1 MYSKTKWNKIFAMF
15 IFLQK
20 VLIIDLNSFTISENK
35 HLQHAVIFMLSWI
48 IVIGLGR
55 AKALLLRS
63 SNSCIIG
70 VPKILKFR
78 GRRKLAQSSFSRP
91 DVARPLPSAETPPL
105 CTFSRPKPPG
115 WKNCRGCLQSKR
127 PVTFWNFSTISCA
140 KLCLCGIIGRQSWK
154 GDFHVWFW
162 CG

>member
-1 MYSKTKWNKIFAMF
+1 MF

-70 VPKILKFR
+70 VLKILKFR
-78 GRRKLAQSSFSRP
+78 GVENLRKVLFLARTLRGPFRAQK
-91 DVARPLPSAETPPL
+91 LPL
-105 CTFSRPKPPG
+105 CVPSPDR
-115 WKNCRGCLQSKR
+115 NLQAERIAVDAYKA
-127 PVTFWNFSTISCA
+127 NA
-140 KLCLCGIIGRQSWK
+140 Q
-154 GDFHVWFW
+154 
-162 CG
+162 

>member
-1 MYSKTKWNKIFAMF
+1 MF

-70 VPKILKFR
+70 VLKILKFR
-78 GRRKLAQSSFSRP
+78 GVENLRKVLFPARMLLDPFRAQKLPLYVPSP
-91 DVARPLPSAETPPL
+91 DLTPRLKELPR
-105 CTFSRPKPPG
+105 TFTSE
-115 WKNCRGCLQSKR
+115 R
-127 PVTFWNFSTISCA
+127 PVTFGNFSTISCA
-140 KLCLCGIIGRQSWK
+140 KLCLCGIIGRQS
-154 GDFHVWFW
+154 
-162 CG
+162 

>member
-1 MYSKTKWNKIFAMF
+1 MF

-70 VPKILKFR
+70 VPKILKFQGAENLRKVLFPARTLR
-78 GRRKLAQSSFSRP
+78 GPFRAQKLPLYVPSP
-91 DVARPLPSAETPPL
+91 DLTP
-105 CTFSRPKPPG
+105 
-115 WKNCRGCLQSKR
+115 Q
-127 PVTFWNFSTISCA
+127 A
-140 KLCLCGIIGRQSWK
+140 GRIAVNVHKANTQ
-154 GDFHVWFW
+154 
-162 CG
+162 

>member
-1 MYSKTKWNKIFAMF
+1 MF

-35 HLQHAVIFMLSWI
+35 HLQHAVILMLSWI

-70 VPKILKFR
+70 VLKILKFR
-78 GRRKLAQSSFSRP
+78 GVENLRKVLFP
-91 DVARPLPSAETPPL
+91 ARM
-105 CTFSRPKPPG
+105 
-115 WKNCRGCLQSKR
+115 
-127 PVTFWNFSTISCA
+127 
-140 KLCLCGIIGRQSWK
+140 
-154 GDFHVWFW
+154 
-162 CG
+162 

>member
-1 MYSKTKWNKIFAMF
+1 MF

-20 VLIIDLNSFTISENK
+20 VLIIDLNSFTVSENK
-35 HLQHAVIFMLSWI
+35 HLQHAVIFMLPWI

-78 GRRKLAQSSFSRP
+78 GAENLRKVLFPAWMLLDPFRAQK
-91 DVARPLPSAETPPL
+91 LPL
-105 CTFSRPKPPG
+105 CIPSPDLNLYVERIAVNVYEPNAQRRFEIFQQF
-115 WKNCRGCLQSKR
+115 LAL
-127 PVTFWNFSTISCA
+127 SCA
-140 KLCLCGIIGRQSWK
+140 C
-154 GDFHVWFW
+154 VV
-162 CG
+162 

>member
-1 MYSKTKWNKIFAMF
+1 MF

-78 GRRKLAQSSFSRP
+78 GAENLRKVLF
-91 DVARPLPSAETPPL
+91 
-105 CTFSRPKPPG
+105 PPG
-115 WKNCRGCLQSKR
+115 RCAAPSERRNSPSVYLLQTETSRLKEL
-127 PVTFWNFSTISCA
+127 PWMLTKQTPSDVLKFFNNF
-140 KLCLCGIIGRQSWK
+140 LR
-154 GDFHVWFW
+154 
-162 CG
+162 

>member
-1 MYSKTKWNKIFAMF
+1 MF

-20 VLIIDLNSFTISENK
+20 VLILDLNSFTISENK

-70 VPKILKFR
+70 VLKILKFR
-78 GRRKLAQSSFSRP
+78 GVENLRKVLFPARMLLDPFRAQKFPLYVPSP
-91 DVARPLPSAETPPL
+91 DLNPQAERIAANVHKRTPSDVRK
-105 CTFSRPKPPG
+105 FF
-115 WKNCRGCLQSKR
+115 N
-127 PVTFWNFSTISCA
+127 NF
-140 KLCLCGIIGRQSWK
+140 LR
-154 GDFHVWFW
+154 
-162 CG
+162 

>member
-1 MYSKTKWNKIFAMF
+1 MF
-15 IFLQK
+15 ISLQK

-70 VPKILKFR
+70 VLKILKFR
-78 GRRKLAQSSFSRP
+78 GVENLRKVLFPARMLLDPFRAQK
-91 DVARPLPSAETPPL
+91 LPPL
-105 CTFSRPKPPG
+105 CTFSRPEPPG
-115 WKNCRGCLQSKR
+115 
-127 PVTFWNFSTISCA
+127 
-140 KLCLCGIIGRQSWK
+140 
-154 GDFHVWFW
+154 
-162 CG
+162 

>member
-1 MYSKTKWNKIFAMF
+1 MF

-70 VPKILKFR
+70 VLKILKFR
-78 GRRKLAQSSFSRP
+78 GVENLRKVLFPLGCSSTPSERRSS
-91 DVARPLPSAETPPL
+91 PSMYL
-105 CTFSRPKPPG
+105 
-115 WKNCRGCLQSKR
+115 LQ
-127 PVTFWNFSTISCA
+127 T
-140 KLCLCGIIGRQSWK
+140 
-154 GDFHVWFW
+154 
-162 CG
+162 

>member
-1 MYSKTKWNKIFAMF
+1 MF

-20 VLIIDLNSFTISENK
+20 VLIIDLNSFTISGNK

-78 GRRKLAQSSFSRP
+78 GAENLRKVLFPARTLRGPFRAQK
-91 DVARPLPSAETPPL
+91 LPL
-105 CTFSRPKPPG
+105 CVPSPDR
-115 WKNCRGCLQSKR
+115 NLQAERIAVDAYKA
-127 PVTFWNFSTISCA
+127 NA
-140 KLCLCGIIGRQSWK
+140 Q
-154 GDFHVWFW
+154 
-162 CG
+162 

>member
-1 MYSKTKWNKIFAMF
+1 MF

-20 VLIIDLNSFTISENK
+20 VLIIDLNSFTVSENK

-63 SNSCIIG
+63 SNFCIIG

-78 GRRKLAQSSFSRP
+78 GAENLRKVLFPARMLLDPFRTQKLPLYVPSP
-91 DVARPLPSAETPPL
+91 DLNLQAERIAANVHKRTPGDVL
-105 CTFSRPKPPG
+105 KFF
-115 WKNCRGCLQSKR
+115 N
-127 PVTFWNFSTISCA
+127 NF
-140 KLCLCGIIGRQSWK
+140 LL
-154 GDFHVWFW
+154 
-162 CG
+162 